1 MNTPSFELS
10 QAHHDSARAYRA
22 AVAELERRTGRE
34 FWPSPVMLPERHV
47 SEDEVLRDHPD
58 LCDALGVRPCAD
70 GCGRAAARYWE
81 HRWMCVEHA
90 CARGD
95 RA

>member
-10 QAHHDSARAYRA
+10 AAFHDAARVYRA

-34 FWPSPVMLPERHV
+34 FWPCPDALPERHV

-70 GCGRAAARYWE
+70 GCGRA
-81 HRWMCVEHA
+81 
-90 CARGD
+90 RGE